1 MKTMTSTFLKEWRIS
16 QAFSVE
22 DLALRSGVSAS
33 LISAMETGS
42 PDYTGGQLI
51 AVAESL
57 GCEPWRIL
65 AGPPCPAEFRTKLV
79 AQMLRDICVEAVTT
93 YEDMSHLDDLREN
106 VDAEDFWLQV
116 AAHFES
122 ALDTMCRASSTD
134 PFALSKK

>member
-22 DLALRSGVSAS
+22 DLALRSGVAAS

-42 PDYTGGQLI
+42 SDYTGGQLI
-51 AVAESL
+51 AIAESL

-65 AGPPCPAEFRTKLV
+65 AGPPSTAEFRTKLV

-93 YEDMSHLDDLREN
+93 FEDMGRLDDLREN
-106 VDAEDFWLQV
+106 VDAEEFWFQV
-116 AAHFES
+116 AEHFEG
-122 ALDTMCRASSTD
+122 AIETICLASSTD
-134 PFALSKK
+134 LSALSEK